1 MSHHP
6 VEGHGYVAPSAS
18 AAGLAKTTAN
28 WIGAGLSVALSIG
41 IAVWGYRL
49 AVRDVTEIPVIHAM
63 SDPMRVLPDDPGGE
77 QMDNQGLALNA
88 VQSGHETP
96 PPDQVVLAPP
106 PVTLETT
113 DLPGARIAGAD
124 EVSGQVDFVREAI
137 MSLQDTSANSGAG
150 LTRSIRPRHRPGA
163 TTALSESGG
172 TVDMVATATVDV
184 SPEQVAPG
192 SRLVQ
197 LGAYDDRASAI
208 AGWNRTIERHPDL
221 LAGKKRLIQDAVS
234 GGKRFYRL
242 RAVGFTDLA
251 DTRRFCS
258 VLLAA
263 DTPCIPVTA
272 R

>member
-1 MSHHP
+1 MSDYP
-6 VEGHGYVAPSAS
+6 VDSRGHAAAPGN
-18 AAGLAKTTAN
+18 AAGLARTAAN

-63 SDPMRVLPDDPGGE
+63 ADPMRVLPDDPGGE

-88 VQSGHETP
+88 VQSGSETP

-113 DLPGARIAGAD
+113 DLPGAHIAGAED
-124 EVSGQVDFVREAI
+124 GAGQADFVREAI
-137 MSLQDTSANSGAG
+137 MSLQDTSASSTGG
-150 LTRSIRPRHRPGA
+150 LTSSLRPKPRPGVRA
-163 TTALSESGG
+163 ASSGEEAAPEMVSSGTT
-172 TVDMVATATVDV
+172 DI
-184 SPEQVAPG
+184 SPEQVTPG

-197 LGAYDDRASAI
+197 LGAYDDRAAAI
-208 AGWNRTIERHPDL
+208 AGWNRTMARHPDL